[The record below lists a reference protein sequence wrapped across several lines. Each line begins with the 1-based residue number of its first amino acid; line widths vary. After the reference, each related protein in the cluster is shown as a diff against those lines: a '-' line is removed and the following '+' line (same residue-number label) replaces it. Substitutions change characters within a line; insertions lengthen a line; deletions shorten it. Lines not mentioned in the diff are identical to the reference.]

1 MTRQQP
7 IGIFDSGIGGLTVAK
22 AVADLLPEEQIV
34 YFGDTA
40 HMPYGDKSPDSIR
53 YYCLRIA
60 KFLLEQNCKMIV
72 VACNTAS
79 SVGYRLLLDF
89 FKSDRVLFVNV
100 VDPLVDATVQMGF
113 HKVGVIATKATIQSR
128 VYEIKLTEKQPE
140 LEVASLATPLLAPMI
155 ESGYFHDKISRTVLE
170 NYLEAPELQNIEAL
184 LLACTHY
191 PLIRED
197 IQQLL
202 GAHVRMLDSTD
213 VTAAAV
219 RKKLADRDLLNTAR
233 TAPHHF
239 FVSEFTQSFEETTR
253 IFYGEDIHLEHCP
266 IWTTDGR

>member
-22 AVADLLPEEQIV
+22 AVADLLPEEQII

-60 KFLLEQNCKMIV
+60 KFLLEKNCKMIV

-79 SVGYRLLLDF
+79 SVAYRVLLDF
-89 FKSDRVLFVNV
+89 FKSDNILFVNV
-100 VDPLVDATVQMGF
+100 VDPLVDATADKGF

-128 VYEIKLTEKQPE
+128 VYELKLTEKKPD

-155 ESGYFHDKISRTVLE
+155 ESGYFHDKISRTVIE
-170 NYLEAPELQNIEAL
+170 NYLEAPELKGIEAL

-197 IQQLL
+197 IEAFY
-202 GAHVRMLDSTD
+202 GPDVRILDSTD

-219 RKKLADRDLLNTAR
+219 KKKLADRDLLNMQRST
-233 TAPHHF
+233 PHHF
-239 FVSEFTQSFEETTR
+239 YVSDFTQSFEETTR

-266 IWTTDGR
+266 IW